1 MSWIEDEVTKRKNKA
16 TMAEIERLKEEA
28 ARSAKMRAEK
38 AEKEGMSRLSKLL
51 LAENA
56 KLPELLRLT
65 YKEATDSGF
74 SLFDKRGFKIS
85 CNNIAICLSA
95 RSESWGYIHYDAKKG
110 KYTYGYNTT
119 KPDKPDKH
127 NEVATDKPDNFARAI
142 IKAIVTNDR
151 WVLHGFCERCTG
163 RFF

>member
-1 MSWIEDEVTKRKNKA
+1 MSWIENEVTKRKYKA
-16 TMAEIERLKEEA
+16 VMEEIARLKEEEA
-28 ARSAKMRAEK
+28 SSAKMK

-85 CNNIAICLSA
+85 CNNTAIRLSA
-95 RSESWGYIHYDAKKG
+95 PSGSWGYIHYDSKKG
-110 KYTYGYNTT
+110 KYTYGYKTT
-119 KPDKPDKH
+119 KPDKPDKY
-127 NEVATDKPDNFARAI
+127 NEVDTDKPDNFARAI

-163 RFF
+163 WFF